1 MLTTSAF
8 IHTSTV
14 KECLRDTI
22 LQRIVS
28 EINAIDTFYPM
39 CRILGLY
46 SERIYD
52 NKQSINYY
60 ICMAL
65 SGLIFV
71 FIYICLQLA
80 VGYESC
86 FSIFRFSYEANSF
99 NNRTTHVRTEKKQV
113 IIAEIIIKF
122 EFQFID
128 EQAYIKHAFKSMHTI
143 RKQQHSNPPIK
154 TTATPHACSR
164 NSLSHLFPFSA
175 FPLAEIGKLELC
187 HYHQYLYELR
197 QRILHQYDPICPL
210 VVLQ

>member
-65 SGLIFV
+65 SGLIFM

-99 NNRTTHVRTEKKQV
+99 NNRTTHVRTEKNRSSLL
-113 IIAEIIIKF
+113 
-122 EFQFID
+122 
-128 EQAYIKHAFKSMHTI
+128 KSSS
-143 RKQQHSNPPIK
+143 K
-154 TTATPHACSR
+154 
-164 NSLSHLFPFSA
+164 LSFNL
-175 FPLAEIGKLELC
+175 LMNKLT
-187 HYHQYLYELR
+187 
-197 QRILHQYDPICPL
+197 
-210 VVLQ
+210 

>member
-1 MLTTSAF
+1 MKVASVFSGSVMKLTHSITG
-8 IHTSTV
+8 
-14 KECLRDTI
+14 L
-22 LQRIVS
+22 LMS
-28 EINAIDTFYPM
+28 EQ
-39 CRILGLY
+39 
-46 SERIYD
+46 
-52 NKQSINYY
+52 K
-60 ICMAL
+60 
-65 SGLIFV
+65 
-71 FIYICLQLA
+71 
-80 VGYESC
+80 
-86 FSIFRFSYEANSF
+86 
-99 NNRTTHVRTEKKQV
+99 KKQV

-154 TTATPHACSR
+154 TTAMPYACSW

-210 VVLQ
+210 VVLQWMKGLLDQDLNEKDISITNPGVCIYSYIQDWHVSIIHQWLTPFREVIRIKTKQLFTSFYSSTC